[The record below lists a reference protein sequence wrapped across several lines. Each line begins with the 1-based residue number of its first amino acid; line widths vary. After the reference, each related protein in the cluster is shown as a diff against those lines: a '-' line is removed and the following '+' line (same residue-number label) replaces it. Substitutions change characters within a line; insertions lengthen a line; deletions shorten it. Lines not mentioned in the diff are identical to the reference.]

1 MVYIL
6 MTSKREE
13 IYRRM
18 LQELT
23 DFGEE
28 NTIVLKPRA
37 VLTDL
42 ELAAINAS
50 KSEFPEVVNKVC
62 FFFILVSVYGGKYKL
77 VVFHP
82 VTGQTKT

>member
-1 MVYIL
+1 
-6 MTSKREE
+6 
-13 IYRRM
+13 M

-28 NTIVLKPRA
+28 NTIVLKPRV

-42 ELAAINAS
+42 ELAAINAN

-62 FFFILVSVYGGKYKL
+62 FFSFWSVYMEEN
-77 VVFHP
+77 
-82 VTGQTKT
+82 TS

>member
-28 NTIVLKPRA
+28 NTIVLKLRV

-50 KSEFPEVVNKVC
+50 KSEFLEVVNKVC
-62 FFFILVSVYGGKYKL
+62 FFSFWSVYMEEN
-77 VVFHP
+77 
-82 VTGQTKT
+82 TS